1 MRKFWNWI
9 RDDGGGRTLRL
20 DGPIDV
26 ESLWSDGV
34 TPKVFRE
41 DLYAE
46 DGDVTVYINS
56 PGGNVFAAA
65 EIYTMIRDYPGHVT
79 VKIDAIA
86 ASAASVVAMAGDR
99 VMVSPVGMIM
109 IHDPVTIAMGNS
121 KAMEKA
127 ISTLNEVKES
137 IVNAYQ
143 AKTGLSRNKI
153 AKLMSDESWFNAKK
167 AVELG
172 FADEIMFDDMK
183 SDPKADPDGQDDG
196 GQDGND
202 APEEGENGRVHL
214 KAPKAADALEGLLYS
229 TRTMGQAIL
238 NSIGAFDEGETP
250 DEGTAPDDGDAADGG
265 NAETEGGDSQE
276 TPAEDAPEGETPSVA
291 EDSETVEEATPLTG
305 KDETSGT
312 ASEAGA
318 VDEDEADGVDEVDDD
333 INAEASDTDEA
344 AAEPTAVT
352 EACATDEADVAL
364 AVDDVADAESADSPV
379 EEAKADAIPEDE
391 PREPAPDDGDVAPAE
406 EAEGDSAPSNVLP
419 DGFFAVDV
427 NGRTPDGSVPYFILK
442 NQLERMR

>member
-1 MRKFWNWI
+1 MRKFWNWL

-121 KAMEKA
+121 KTMEKA

-202 APEEGENGRVHL
+202 APEEGEDGRVHL

-250 DEGTAPDDGDAADGG
+250 DEGTDPDDGDAADGG

-276 TPAEDAPEGETPSVA
+276 TPAEDAPEGETAPVA
-291 EDSETVEEATPLTG
+291 EDSETVEDAAPMTREG
-305 KDETSGT
+305 EGGVT
-312 ASEAGA
+312 ASEPSA
-318 VDEDEADGVDEVDDD
+318 VDEGEADAMDEDEAEVTAEAGAVDEVDDD
-333 INAEASDTDEA
+333 INAEASDTDGA
-344 AAEPTAVT
+344 VAEPTAVT

-364 AVDDVADAESADSPV
+364 AVDDVANAESADS
-379 EEAKADAIPEDE
+379 
-391 PREPAPDDGDVAPAE
+391 PAE
-406 EAEGDSAPSNVLP
+406 EAEGDSTPSNVLP